1 MLTNKRQITKYLIAP
16 EGDQLSE
23 EVPEDQYLDFALSAT
38 VLTDNDDDK
47 KEEKEKQDKELL

>member
-1 MLTNKRQITKYLIAP
+1 VLTNKRQITKYLIAP